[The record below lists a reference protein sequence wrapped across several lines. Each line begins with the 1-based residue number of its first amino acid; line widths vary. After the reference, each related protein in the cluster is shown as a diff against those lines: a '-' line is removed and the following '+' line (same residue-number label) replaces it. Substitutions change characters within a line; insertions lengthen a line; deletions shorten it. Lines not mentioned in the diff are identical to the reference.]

1 VLFIAR
7 LHYKKGL
14 DYLADAF
21 VIVAPQCPEL
31 DLVVAGPDEG
41 AKSDFEDRI
50 RRAGLEKRVHLIGPL
65 YGRDKFAAL
74 VDCTCFCLPSRQEGF
89 SVAVT
94 EAIAAR
100 APVVISDACHFPEV
114 AEANA
119 GFVLPL
125 DPREFASAIV
135 KIASDPQLG
144 REMGQAGRQLIE
156 TRFNWNSI
164 AQRSIEAYQRA
175 RSVGGT

>member
-1 VLFIAR
+1 MADLGGRRYVVFIAR

-21 VIVAPQCPEL
+21 AIVAPQSPDL

-50 RRAGLEKRVHLIGPL
+50 RRAGVGKRVHLVGPL
-65 YGRDKFAAL
+65 YGPDKFAAL

-94 EAIAAR
+94 
-100 APVVISDACHFPEV
+100 VS
-114 AEANA
+114 
-119 GFVLPL
+119 
-125 DPREFASAIV
+125 
-135 KIASDPQLG
+135 
-144 REMGQAGRQLIE
+144 
-156 TRFNWNSI
+156 
-164 AQRSIEAYQRA
+164 QR
-175 RSVGGT
+175 